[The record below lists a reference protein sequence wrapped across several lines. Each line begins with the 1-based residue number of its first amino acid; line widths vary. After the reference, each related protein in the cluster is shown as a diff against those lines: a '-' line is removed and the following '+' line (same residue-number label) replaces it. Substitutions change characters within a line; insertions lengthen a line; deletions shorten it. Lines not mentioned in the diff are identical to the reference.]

1 MWVAPASYF
10 LTIVFERPSRFL
22 YSQLLGHVWKASNA
36 SQVLPQR
43 MIPNSF
49 TFNRQNSCQSKDIA
63 CSRLLA
69 IT

>member
-43 MIPNSF
+43 TMRNPH
-49 TFNRQNSCQSKDIA
+49 TFNRQNSYHSKHIA
-63 CSRLLA
+63 LPRLLA